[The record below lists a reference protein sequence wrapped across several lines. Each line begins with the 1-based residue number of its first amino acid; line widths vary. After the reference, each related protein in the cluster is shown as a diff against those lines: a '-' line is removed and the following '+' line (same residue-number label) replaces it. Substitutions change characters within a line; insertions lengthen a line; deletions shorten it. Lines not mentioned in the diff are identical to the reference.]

1 MVRNRRQ
8 YRTADLTD
16 TESDGDGNS
25 PFDSTYTDGTDG
37 SDTDLTE
44 PEIQNPAGNLP
55 LRPARVIENPVTAN
69 RPRFADPP
77 DDTDEDLSDIAS
89 DHDQPDGTKRLRTR
103 VVERWQRFVVFN
115 VPAPTCLLSY
125 IV

>member
-1 MVRNRRQ
+1 MVRTRRRC
-8 YRTADLTD
+8 RTTDLAD
-16 TESDGDGNS
+16 TESDGDGDS
-25 PFDSTYTDGTDG
+25 PFDSTYTDG

-44 PEIQNPAGNLP
+44 PEIQKPASNPS
-55 LRPARVIENPVTAN
+55 LRPAHVTKSSVTAS

-115 VPAPTCLLSY
+115 FLVPAC
-125 IV
+125 